1 MTVQE
6 VDDEGNIWLF
16 NIKDIDRNKD
26 IVTNGNVKLYFSSP
40 EKDTYLVVNAEAK
53 VFHDKLMIKKLWNPI
68 LKIWFKRWY

>member
-6 VDDEGNIWLF
+6 VDDEGNIWF
-16 NIKDIDRNKD
+16 FSGKDRDRNKD

-40 EKDTYLVVNAEAK
+40 DKDTYLFVNAEAK
-53 VFHDKLMIKKLWNPI
+53 VFHYKLMKKKLWNPI